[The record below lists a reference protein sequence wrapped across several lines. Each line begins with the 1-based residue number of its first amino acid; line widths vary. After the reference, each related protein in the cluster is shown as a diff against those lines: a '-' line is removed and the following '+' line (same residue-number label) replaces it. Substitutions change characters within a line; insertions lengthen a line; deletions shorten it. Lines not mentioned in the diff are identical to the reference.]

1 MSKNIVSERY
11 GRDRLKSQDRKMA
24 ITVGAVVLVSFL
36 IWAIMFVVN
45 DSSRITYRDIAYEVI
60 DEFSTSVTFEVS
72 RNIGQE
78 VACDIT
84 ILAESFAIVGFLTV
98 DIAASENRSTVI
110 STTVQTTE
118 LGVTGLVDGCR

>member
-1 MSKNIVSERY
+1 
-11 GRDRLKSQDRKMA
+11 MA
-24 ITVGAVVLVSFL
+24 ITVGSLILFAFL
-36 IWAIMFVVN
+36 IWAMLFVIN
-45 DSSRITYRDIAYEVI
+45 DSSRVSYRDIAYEVI

-78 VACDIT
+78 VTCDIT
-84 ILAESFAIVGFLTV
+84 ILAENFAIVGFLTLDV
-98 DIAASENRSTVI
+98 AASENRSTVI

>member
-1 MSKNIVSERY
+1 MSKNTVLERY
-11 GRDRLKSQDRKMA
+11 GRDRLRRQDRKMA
-24 ITVGAVVLVSFL
+24 ITVGSLVLFAFL
-36 IWAIMFVVN
+36 IWAMLFVIN
-45 DSSRITYRDIAYEVI
+45 DSSRVSYRDIAYEVI

-72 RNIGQE
+72 RNTGQE

-84 ILAESFAIVGFLTV
+84 ILAENFAIVGFLTLDV
-98 DIAASENRSTVI
+98 AASENRSTVI

>member
-1 MSKNIVSERY
+1 MAERY
-11 GRDRLKSQDRKMA
+11 GRDRLKRKDRKMA
-24 ITVGAVVLVSFL
+24 LTVGSLILFAFL
-36 IWAIMFVVN
+36 IWAMLFVIN
-45 DSSRITYRDIAYEVI
+45 DSSRVSYRDIAYEVI

-78 VACDIT
+78 VTCDIT
-84 ILAESFAIVGFLTV
+84 ILAENFAIVGFLTLDV
-98 DIAASENRSTVI
+98 AASENRSTVI

>member
-1 MSKNIVSERY
+1 MAERY
-11 GRDRLKSQDRKMA
+11 GRDRLKRKDRKMA
-24 ITVGAVVLVSFL
+24 ITVGSLILFAFL
-36 IWAIMFVVN
+36 IWAMIFVIN
-45 DSSRITYRDIAYEVI
+45 DSSRVSYRDIAYEVI

-78 VACDIT
+78 VTCDIT
-84 ILAESFAIVGFLTV
+84 ILAENFAIVGFLTLDV
-98 DIAASENRSTVI
+98 AASENRSTVI

>member
-1 MSKNIVSERY
+1 MSKNTVLERY
-11 GRDRLKSQDRKMA
+11 GRDRLRRQDRKMA
-24 ITVGAVVLVSFL
+24 ITVGSLILFAFL
-36 IWAIMFVVN
+36 IWAMLFVIN
-45 DSSRITYRDIAYEVI
+45 DSSRVSYRDIAYEVI

-78 VACDIT
+78 VTCDIT
-84 ILAESFAIVGFLTV
+84 ILAENFAIVGFLTLDV
-98 DIAASENRSTVI
+98 AASENRSTVI